1 MPYPKS
7 DNKNNIHM
15 YIFNRDIYEERRGG
29 KEIEE
34 RKHKMKTYVPEARLY
49 LQMCLYLYY

>member
-1 MPYPKS
+1 
-7 DNKNNIHM
+7 M
-15 YIFNRDIYEERRGG
+15 YIFNSDIYEERRGG

-49 LQMCLYLYY
+49 L